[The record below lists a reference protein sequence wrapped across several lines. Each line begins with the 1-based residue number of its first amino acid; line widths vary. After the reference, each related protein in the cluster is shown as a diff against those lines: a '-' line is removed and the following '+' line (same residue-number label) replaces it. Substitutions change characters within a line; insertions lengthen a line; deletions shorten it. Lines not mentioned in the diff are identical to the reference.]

1 MTRLS
6 VLLFGAI
13 GLVLAGF
20 AAPSGAAAQELDRYQ
35 ARLSPADHYNSN
47 GQRLREAAQIIRQDR
62 ANVHRFGKR
71 DPEDQLDSFFASK
84 ANRARMEAMLRNGSA
99 DPGVRSAIV
108 NGTPL
113 IEVIIYQNAVQVI
126 LIAP

>member
-1 MTRLS
+1 MRRLIAC
-6 VLLFGAI
+6 VAGAFAIALF
-13 GLVLAGF
+13 VLATPG
-20 AAPSGAAAQELDRYQ
+20 GALAQELDRYQ
-35 ARLSPADHYNSN
+35 ARLSPADHYNSR
-47 GQRLREAAQIIRQDR
+47 GQRLQDAAAIIRQDR

-71 DPEDQLDSFFASK
+71 DPEDQLDAYFGSK
-84 ANRARMEAMLRNGSA
+84 ANRGRMEAMLRNGSA

-113 IEVIIYQNAVQVI
+113 IEVIIYQNAVSVF